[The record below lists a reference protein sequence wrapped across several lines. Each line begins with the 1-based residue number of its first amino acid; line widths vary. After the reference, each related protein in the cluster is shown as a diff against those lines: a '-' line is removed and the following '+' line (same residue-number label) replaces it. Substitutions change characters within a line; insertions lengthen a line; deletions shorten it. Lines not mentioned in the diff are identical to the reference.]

1 MKKSILIQAIFI
13 PIHTPLPC
21 IREAL
26 SMILVR
32 EIEKKL
38 HKFCV
43 KIRRALIFSDLGP
56 KWGEPPTP
64 LFKCTYDRPCWQ
76 TAAYRIPVYCY
87 DYSNENAYD
96 RPYNAKTLNF
106 LIAGPFSRGRISR
119 VVQNFH
125 EAVA

>member
-1 MKKSILIQAIFI
+1 ML
-13 PIHTPLPC
+13 
-21 IREAL
+21 
-26 SMILVR
+26 LVR

-64 LFKCTYDRPCWQ
+64 LFKCTYNTTWWTTTTYGIPISCDEYSNKNTDDRP
-76 TAAYRIPVYCY
+76 
-87 DYSNENAYD
+87 N
-96 RPYNAKTLNF
+96 NAKTLNF